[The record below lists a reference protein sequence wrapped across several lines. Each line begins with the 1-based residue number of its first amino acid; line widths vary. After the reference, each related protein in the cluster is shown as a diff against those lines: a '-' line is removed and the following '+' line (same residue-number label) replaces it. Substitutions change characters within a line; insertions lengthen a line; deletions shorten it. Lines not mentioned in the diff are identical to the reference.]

1 MDELT
6 SLEYYK
12 ILENLS
18 VHAISDPAKELCRGL
33 KPHKTPWEARRAL
46 EETDA
51 ALTILQ
57 RYGAPSFSDLR
68 NIVSSA
74 RRAQNGATLAIFELI
89 AIADL
94 LRIVRSLGE
103 NRPSESGALSEY
115 FDGLVSDVA
124 LETSINTAF
133 PSPEEVSD
141 AASST
146 LRDIRRKQ
154 ANARAKI
161 RNVLDSYLRSSAQ
174 YLQDAIVTIRNDRY
188 VLPVRAECRNDVP
201 GLVHDTSSSGATVFI
216 EPMAVVNANNEIA
229 VLAAEERREIDKILM
244 SFSQQVGDR
253 ADWLVHDFNTVC
265 FFDFCFAKA
274 RYATE
279 ISAFMPELTEDGRTV
294 LTAARHPLIPKDRVV
309 SIDVSIGKDYSVL
322 IVTGPNTGGK
332 TVSLKALGLAC
343 LMAKSGLFVCAK
355 EGSPVAFYDRIFA
368 DIGDEQSIEQSLST
382 FSSHMTNIIS
392 ILNQL
397 TPNSLV
403 LLDELGS
410 GTDPSEGAALAM
422 SIIETIQ
429 SMGAKIMCTTHY
441 AELKLYALET
451 PDVENASCEFDVS
464 TLRPT
469 YRLITGIPGKSN
481 AFAIVRKLG
490 MDDLVIEGAKY
501 HLDQETVKLES
512 VLADLEITRKTLEY
526 DKKQAEELRF
536 EAQCALNRAK
546 AEREELEAKAQ
557 AQLDEAKRKAA
568 DIIDQARRD
577 TDRLLD
583 EIDELRK
590 AKDREDFRER
600 VGAVKK
606 STADKLNEMEASV
619 TPKREK
625 KPLPRPLKVGDT
637 VKVISLGKTAA
648 VLALPDGKNQVRV
661 QVGIITTKVALDDLE
676 LVEQKAKVP
685 QPPKGKS
692 VYSLGR
698 DTRDVTTELDI
709 RGMTIL
715 EAESLVESFL
725 DHAQMSGL
733 TTVSIIHGKGTGA
746 LRQGVHAMLRR
757 ERSVQSFRLGVYGEG
772 ETGVT
777 IVTMKQG

>member
-1 MDELT
+1 MDELN

-12 ILENLS
+12 ILDRLA
-18 VHAISDPAKELCRGL
+18 VHAISDSAKEMCREL
-33 KPHKTPWEARRAL
+33 RPCKTPAEARKAL
-46 EETDA
+46 AETDA
-51 ALTILQ
+51 ALQILQ
-57 RYGAPSFSDLR
+57 RYGAPSFSDLK
-68 NIVSSA
+68 NIISAA
-74 RRAQNGATLAIFELI
+74 RRAQNGATLAISELI
-89 AIADL
+89 AVADL
-94 LRIVRSLGE
+94 LRIVRGLRE
-103 NRPSESGALSEY
+103 NQPSESGALSEY
-115 FDGLVSDVA
+115 FEMLVADVA
-124 LETSINTAF
+124 LENSINTAF

-141 AASST
+141 AASSN

-154 ANARAKI
+154 SAARARI
-161 RNVLDSYLRSSAQ
+161 RNVLDSYLRSAGQ

-229 VLAAEERREIDKILM
+229 VLVAEERREIDKILM
-244 SFSQQVGDR
+244 NFSAQVGDR
-253 ADWLVHDFNTVC
+253 ADWLIYDFKTVC

-279 ISAFMPELTEDGRTV
+279 ISAFMPTLTEDGSTV
-294 LTAARHPLIPKDRVV
+294 LTAARHPLISKDKVV
-309 SIDVSIGKDYSVL
+309 PIDVSIGKDYSVL

-332 TVSLKALGLAC
+332 TVSLKTLGLAC

-355 EGSPVAFYDRIFA
+355 EFSPVAFYDRVFA

-382 FSSHMTNIIS
+382 FSSHMTNIIA
-392 ILNQL
+392 ILRQL
-397 TPNSLV
+397 TDNSLV

-422 SIIETIQ
+422 SIIETMQ
-429 SMGAKIMCTTHY
+429 SLGAKVMCTTHY
-441 AELKLYALET
+441 AELKLYALQT

-481 AFAIVRKLG
+481 AFAIVQKLG
-490 MDDLVIEGAKY
+490 MDDLVIQGAKY
-501 HLDQETVKLES
+501 HLDHETVKLES
-512 VLADLEITRKTLEY
+512 VLADLETTRKTLEY

-546 AEREELEAKAQ
+546 AEREELAAKAQ
-557 AQLDEAKRKAA
+557 EQLDAAKRKAA
-568 DIIDQARRD
+568 DIVDQARRD

-590 AKDREDFRER
+590 EKDRADFREK
-600 VGAVKK
+600 VGVVKK
-606 STADKLNEMEASV
+606 STAETLDKMESAVSV
-619 TPKREK
+619 KKEK

-637 VKVISLGKTAA
+637 VKVLSFGKTGA
-648 VLALPDGKNQVRV
+648 VMALPDSKKQVAV
-661 QVGIITTKVALDDLE
+661 QIGIIKTKVSIDDLE
-676 LVEQKAKVP
+676 LIENTAKIP
-685 QPPKGKS
+685 QQPQGKS
-692 VYSLGR
+692 SYSLGR
-698 DTRDVTTELDI
+698 DTRDATNELDI
-709 RGMTIL
+709 RGMNIL
-715 EAESLVESFL
+715 EAEPVVEGFI
-725 DHAQMSGL
+725 DRCRMSGL

-746 LRQGVHAMLRR
+746 LRQGVHAMLRK
-757 ERSVQSFRLGVYGEG
+757 EKGVESFRLGVYGEG

-777 IVTMKQG
+777 IVTLKQG

>member
-1 MDELT
+1 MDELN

-12 ILENLS
+12 ILERLA
-18 VHAISDPAKELCRGL
+18 VHAISDPAKELCRDL
-33 KPHKTPWEARRAL
+33 RPHATAWEARRAL

-57 RYGAPSFSDLR
+57 RYGAPSFSDLK
-68 NIVSSA
+68 NIVSAA
-74 RRAQNGATLAIFELI
+74 RRAQNGATLAISELL
-89 AIADL
+89 AVADL
-94 LRIVRSLGE
+94 LRIVRALGE

-115 FDGLVSDVA
+115 FDGLVSDVL
-124 LETSINTAF
+124 LENSINAAF

-154 ANARAKI
+154 SNARAKI
-161 RNVLDSYLRSSAQ
+161 RNVLDSYLRSAGQ

-253 ADWLVHDFNTVC
+253 ADWLIHDFKTVC

-279 ISAFMPELTEDGRTV
+279 ISAFMPNLTEDGHTV
-294 LTAARHPLIPKDRVV
+294 LTAARHPLISKDKVV
-309 SIDVSIGKDYSVL
+309 AIDVSIGKDYSVL

-332 TVSLKALGLAC
+332 TVSLKTLGLAC

-382 FSSHMTNIIS
+382 FSAHMTNIIS
-392 ILNQL
+392 ILGQL
-397 TPNSLV
+397 TENSLV

-451 PDVENASCEFDVS
+451 PDVENASCEFDVA

-481 AFAIVRKLG
+481 AFAIVSKLG
-490 MDDLVIEGAKY
+490 MDDLVIQGAKY
-501 HLDQETVKLES
+501 HLDNETVKLES
-512 VLADLEITRKTLEY
+512 VLADLETTRKTLEY

-590 AKDREDFRER
+590 AKDREDFREKI
-600 VGAVKK
+600 GAVKK
-606 STADKLNEMEASV
+606 STADKLDQMESSV

-637 VKVISLGKTAA
+637 VKVVSLGKTAA
-648 VLALPDGKNQVRV
+648 VLALPDNKKAV
-661 QVGIITTKVALDDLE
+661 QVQIGIIKTKVALDDLE
-676 LVEQKAKVP
+676 LVEQKAKAP

-698 DTRDVTTELDI
+698 ETRDVTNELDL

-715 EAESLVESFL
+715 EAEPLVESFL
-725 DHAQMSGL
+725 DSCQMSGL

-777 IVTMKQG
+777 IVTLKQG

>member
-1 MDELT
+1 MDELNP
-6 SLEYYK
+6 LEYPK
-12 ILENLS
+12 ILERLA
-18 VHAISDPAKELCRGL
+18 VHAISDSAKEMCREL
-33 KPHKTPWEARRAL
+33 KPHKTPSDARKAL

-51 ALTILQ
+51 ALSILQ
-57 RYGAPSFSDLR
+57 RYGAPSFSDLK

-74 RRAQNGATLAIFELI
+74 RRAQNGATLAISELI
-89 AIADL
+89 AISDM
-94 LRIVRSLGE
+94 LRIVRGLRE
-103 NRPSESGALSEY
+103 NKPSDSGALTEY
-115 FDGLVSDVA
+115 FDILVSDVL
-124 LETSINTAF
+124 LENSINAAF

-141 AASST
+141 AASSN

-154 ANARAKI
+154 SAARAKI
-161 RNVLDSYLRSSAQ
+161 RNVLDSYLRSAGQ

-253 ADWLVHDFNTVC
+253 ADWLVSDFKTVC

-279 ISAFMPELTEDGRTV
+279 ISAFKPNLTEDGSTV
-294 LTAARHPLIPKDRVV
+294 LTAARHPLISKDKVV
-309 SIDVSIGKDYSVL
+309 PIDVSIGKEYYVL

-332 TVSLKALGLAC
+332 TVSLKTLGLAC
-343 LMAKSGLFVCAK
+343 LMAKSGLFICAK
-355 EGSPVAFYDRIFA
+355 EGSSVAFYDRVFA

-382 FSSHMTNIIS
+382 FSAHMTHIIS
-392 ILNQL
+392 ILGQI
-397 TPNSLV
+397 TDRSLV

-422 SIIETIQ
+422 SIIESIQ
-429 SMGAKIMCTTHY
+429 SMGAKVMCTTHY
-441 AELKLYALET
+441 AELKLYALQT
-451 PDVENASCEFDVS
+451 PEVENASCEFDVS

-481 AFAIVRKLG
+481 AFAIVQKLG
-490 MDDLVIEGAKY
+490 MDDLVIQGAKY
-501 HLDQETVKLES
+501 HLDHETVKLES
-512 VLADLEITRKTLEY
+512 VLADLETTRKTLEY

-557 AQLDEAKRKAA
+557 EHLDAAKRKAA
-568 DIIDQARRD
+568 DIVDQARRD

-590 AKDREDFRER
+590 EKDRADFREK
-600 VGAVKK
+600 VGMVKK
-606 STADKLNEMEASV
+606 STAETLNQMESAVS
-619 TPKREK
+619 PKKEK
-625 KPLPRPLKVGDT
+625 KPLSRPLRVGDT
-637 VKVISLGKTAA
+637 VKVVSLGKTGS
-648 VLALPDGKNQVRV
+648 VLALPDNKKMVALQI
-661 QVGIITTKVALDDLE
+661 GIIKTKVKLDDLE
-676 LVEQKAKVP
+676 LVEQKTKIP
-685 QPPKGKS
+685 QQPQGKS

-698 DTRDVTTELDI
+698 DTRDVSNEIDI
-709 RGMTIL
+709 RGMNLL
-715 EAESLVESFL
+715 EAEPAVEMFL
-725 DHAQMSGL
+725 DRCRLSGL
-733 TTVSIIHGKGTGA
+733 TTVSIIHGKGTGV
-746 LRQGVHAMLRR
+746 LRQGVHAMLRKDKTV
-757 ERSVQSFRLGVYGEG
+757 ESFRLGVYGEG

-777 IVTMKQG
+777 IVTLKQR

>member
-1 MDELT
+1 MDELIP
-6 SLEYYK
+6 LEYHK
-12 ILENLS
+12 ILDRLA
-18 VHAISDPAKELCRGL
+18 VHAISEPAKELCREL
-33 KPHKTPWEARRAL
+33 KPHATATDARKAL

-51 ALTILQ
+51 AMTILQ
-57 RYGAPSFSDLR
+57 RYGAPSFSDLK

-74 RRAQNGATLAIFELI
+74 RRAQNGATLAISELI

-94 LRIVRSLGE
+94 LRIVRGLRE
-103 NRPSESGALSEY
+103 NIPSESGALTEY
-115 FDGLVSDVA
+115 FSVLISDVA
-124 LETSINTAF
+124 LENSINAAF

-154 ANARAKI
+154 SAARAKI
-161 RNVLDSYLRSSAQ
+161 RNVLDSYLRSAGQ

-253 ADWLVHDFNTVC
+253 ADWLVNDFNTVC

-279 ISAFMPELTEDGRTV
+279 ISAFKPNLTEDGSTV
-294 LTAARHPLIPKDRVV
+294 LTAARHPLISKDKVV
-309 SIDVSIGKDYSVL
+309 PIDVSIGKDYSVL

-332 TVSLKALGLAC
+332 TVSLKTLGLAC
-343 LMAKSGLFVCAK
+343 LMAKSGLFICAK
-355 EGSPVAFYDRIFA
+355 EGSPVAFYDRVFA

-382 FSSHMTNIIS
+382 FSAHMTHIIS
-392 ILNQL
+392 ILGQI
-397 TPNSLV
+397 TDRSLV

-422 SIIETIQ
+422 SIIESIQ
-429 SMGAKIMCTTHY
+429 SMGAKVMCTTHY
-441 AELKLYALET
+441 AELKLYALQT

-481 AFAIVRKLG
+481 AFAIVQKLG

-501 HLDQETVKLES
+501 HLDHETVKLES
-512 VLADLEITRKTLEY
+512 VLADLETTRKTLEY

-557 AQLDEAKRKAA
+557 AQLEAAKRKAA
-568 DIIDQARRD
+568 DIVDQARRD

-590 AKDREDFRER
+590 EKDRADFREK
-600 VGAVKK
+600 VGAVKR
-606 STADKLNEMEASV
+606 STAETLDKMESAV
-619 TPKREK
+619 APKKEK
-625 KPLPRPLKVGDT
+625 KPLSRPLRLGDT
-637 VKVISLGKTAA
+637 IKVISLDKTGT
-648 VLALPDGKNQVRV
+648 VLSLPDNKKLVAV
-661 QVGIITTKVALDDLE
+661 QIGIIKTKVKLDDLE
-676 LVEQKAKVP
+676 LIEQKARIQ
-685 QPPKGKS
+685 QPPQGKT

-698 DTRDVTTELDI
+698 DTRDASNEIDI
-709 RGMTIL
+709 RGMNIL
-715 EAESLVESFL
+715 EAEPVVEGFL
-725 DHAQMSGL
+725 DRCRMSGL
-733 TTVSIIHGKGTGA
+733 TTVGIIHGKGTGA
-746 LRQGVHAMLRR
+746 LRQGVHAMLRKDKTV
-757 ERSVQSFRLGVYGEG
+757 ESFRLGVYGEG

-777 IVTMKQG
+777 IVTLKQG

>member
-1 MDELT
+1 MDELNP
-6 SLEYYK
+6 LEYPK
-12 ILENLS
+12 ILEKLAI
-18 VHAISDPAKELCRGL
+18 HAISDPAKELCREL
-33 KPHKTPWEARRAL
+33 KPHPTPAEARKAL

-57 RYGAPSFSDLR
+57 RYGAPSFSDLK

-74 RRAQNGATLAIFELI
+74 RRAQNGATLAIAELI

-94 LRIVRSLGE
+94 LRIVRSLRE
-103 NRPSESGALSEY
+103 NRPSESGALTEY
-115 FDGLVSDVA
+115 FDLLVSDVS
-124 LETSINTAF
+124 LENSINAAF

-141 AASST
+141 AASSN

-154 ANARAKI
+154 SAARAKI
-161 RNVLDSYLRSSAQ
+161 RNVLDSYLRSSSQ

-229 VLAAEERREIDKILM
+229 VLVAEERREIDKILM

-253 ADWLVHDFNTVC
+253 ADWLVSDFKIVC

-279 ISAFMPELTEDGRTV
+279 ISAFKPNLTEDGSTV
-294 LTAARHPLIPKDRVV
+294 LTAARHPLISKDKVV
-309 SIDVSIGKDYSVL
+309 PIDVSIGKEYSVL

-332 TVSLKALGLAC
+332 TVSLKTLGLAC
-343 LMAKSGLFVCAK
+343 LMAKSGLFICAK
-355 EGSPVAFYDRIFA
+355 EGSSVAFYDRVFA

-382 FSSHMTNIIS
+382 FSAHMTHIIS
-392 ILNQL
+392 ILGQITNR
-397 TPNSLV
+397 SLV

-422 SIIETIQ
+422 SIIESIQ
-429 SMGAKIMCTTHY
+429 SMGAKVMCTTHY
-441 AELKLYALET
+441 AELKLYALQT

-481 AFAIVRKLG
+481 AFAIVQKLG
-490 MDDLVIEGAKY
+490 MDDLVIQGAKY
-501 HLDQETVKLES
+501 HLDHETVKLES
-512 VLADLEITRKTLEY
+512 VLADLETTRKTLEY

-557 AQLDEAKRKAA
+557 EHLDAAKRKAA
-568 DIIDQARRD
+568 DIVDQARRD

-583 EIDELRK
+583 AIDELRK
-590 AKDREDFRER
+590 EKDRADFRER
-600 VGAVKK
+600 IGAVKK
-606 STADKLNEMEASV
+606 STEDSLNRMESV
-619 TPKREK
+619 VAPKKEK
-625 KPLPRPLKVGDT
+625 KPLPRPLREGDT
-637 VKVISLGKTAA
+637 VKVISLGKTGT
-648 VLALPDGKNQVRV
+648 VLALPDNKKQVAV
-661 QVGIITTKVALDDLE
+661 QIGIIKTKIKLDDLE
-676 LVEQKAKVP
+676 LVEQKTEIPP
-685 QPPKGKS
+685 QPQGKS

-698 DTRDVTTELDI
+698 DTRDVSNEIDI
-709 RGMTIL
+709 RGMNIL
-715 EAESLVESFL
+715 EAEPVVEGFL
-725 DHAQMSGL
+725 DRCRMSGL

-746 LRQGVHAMLRR
+746 LRQGVHAMLRKDKTV
-757 ERSVQSFRLGVYGEG
+757 ESFRLGVYGEG

-777 IVTMKQG
+777 IVTLKQR

>member
-1 MDELT
+1 MDELIP
-6 SLEYYK
+6 LEYHK
-12 ILENLS
+12 ILDRLA
-18 VHAISDPAKELCRGL
+18 VHAISDPAKELCREL
-33 KPHKTPWEARRAL
+33 KPCESPDDARKAL

-51 ALTILQ
+51 AMTILQ
-57 RYGAPSFSDLR
+57 RYGAPSFSDLK

-74 RRAQNGATLAIFELI
+74 RRAQNGATLAISELI
-89 AIADL
+89 AIANL
-94 LRIVRSLGE
+94 LRIVRGLSE
-103 NRPSESGALSEY
+103 NQPSESGALSEY
-115 FDGLVSDVA
+115 FNTLVSDPT
-124 LETSINTAF
+124 LENSINTAF

-141 AASST
+141 AASSA

-154 ANARAKI
+154 SAARTKI
-161 RNVLDSYLRSSAQ
+161 RNVLDSYLRSAGQ

-229 VLAAEERREIDKILM
+229 VLVAEERREIDKILM

-253 ADWLVHDFNTVC
+253 ADWLVNDFKTVC

-279 ISAFMPELTEDGRTV
+279 ISAFKPNLNEDGTTV
-294 LTAARHPLIPKDRVV
+294 LVCARHPLISKDKVV
-309 SIDVSIGKDYSVL
+309 PIDVSIGKDYSVL

-332 TVSLKALGLAC
+332 TVSLKTLGLAC

-355 EGSPVAFYDRIFA
+355 EGSPIAFYDRIFA

-382 FSSHMTNIIS
+382 FSAHMTHIIS
-392 ILNQL
+392 ILGQI
-397 TPNSLV
+397 TDRSLV

-422 SIIETIQ
+422 SIIESIQ
-429 SMGAKIMCTTHY
+429 SMGAKVMCTTHY
-441 AELKLYALET
+441 AELKLYALQT

-481 AFAIVRKLG
+481 AFAIVQKLG

-501 HLDQETVKLES
+501 HLDHETVKLES
-512 VLADLEITRKTLEY
+512 VLADLETTRKTLEY

-557 AQLDEAKRKAA
+557 AQLEAAKRKAA
-568 DIIDQARRD
+568 EIVDQARRD

-590 AKDREDFRER
+590 EKDRADFREK

-606 STADKLNEMEASV
+606 STAEALDQMESAVS
-619 TPKREK
+619 PKKEK
-625 KPLPRPLKVGDT
+625 KPLPRPLRIGDT
-637 VKVISLGKTAA
+637 VKILSLGKTGS
-648 VLALPDGKNQVRV
+648 VLALPDNKKQVAI
-661 QVGIITTKVALDDLE
+661 QVGIIKTKIKLDDLE
-676 LVEQKAKVP
+676 LVEQKAKIP
-685 QPPKGKS
+685 QQPQGKT

-698 DTRDVTTELDI
+698 DTRDATNEIDI
-709 RGMTIL
+709 RGMNIL
-715 EAESLVESFL
+715 EAEPVVEMFL
-725 DHAQMSGL
+725 DRCRLSGL

-746 LRQGVHAMLRR
+746 LRQGVHAMLRKDR
-757 ERSVQSFRLGVYGEG
+757 GVESFRLGVYGEG

-777 IVTMKQG
+777 IVTLRQG

>member
-1 MDELT
+1 MDELN

-12 ILENLS
+12 ILDRLA
-18 VHAISDPAKELCRGL
+18 VHAISDSAKELCHSLRPL
-33 KPHKTPWEARRAL
+33 ASPWEARRAL

-51 ALTILQ
+51 AFTILQ
-57 RYGAPSFSDLR
+57 RYGAPSFSDLK

-74 RRAQNGATLAIFELI
+74 RRAQNGATLAISELI

-115 FDGLVSDVA
+115 YDCLVTDVS
-124 LETSINTAF
+124 LENSINVSF

-141 AASST
+141 AASSA

-154 ANARAKI
+154 TNARAKI
-161 RNVLDSYLRSSAQ
+161 RTVLDCYLRSAGQ

-253 ADWLVHDFNTVC
+253 ADWLIHDFNTVC

-279 ISAFMPELTEDGRTV
+279 ISAFMPNLTEDGCTV
-294 LTAARHPLIPKDRVV
+294 LTAARHPLIAKDKVV
-309 SIDVSIGKDYSVL
+309 PIDVSIGKDYSVL

-332 TVSLKALGLAC
+332 TVSLKTLGLAC

-355 EGSPVAFYDRIFA
+355 EHSPVAFYDRIFA

-382 FSSHMTNIIS
+382 FSSHMTTIIS
-392 ILNQL
+392 ILGQL
-397 TPNSLV
+397 NGNSLV

-451 PDVENASCEFDVS
+451 ADVENASCEFDVS

-481 AFAIVRKLG
+481 AFAIVQKLG
-490 MDDLVIEGAKY
+490 MDDLVIQGAKY
-501 HLDQETVKLES
+501 HLDHETVKLES
-512 VLADLEITRKTLEY
+512 VLADLETTRKTLEY

-546 AEREELEAKAQ
+546 TEREELEAKAQ
-557 AQLDEAKRKAA
+557 AHLEEAKRKAA
-568 DIIDQARRD
+568 DIIEQARRD

-600 VGAVKK
+600 VNAVKK
-606 STADKLNEMEASV
+606 TTATKLDQMESSV
-619 TPKREK
+619 APKREK

-637 VKVISLGKTAA
+637 VKVVSLGKTAA
-648 VLALPDGKNQVRV
+648 VLALPDNKKMVQV
-661 QVGIITTKVALDDLE
+661 QVGIIKTKVSLDDLE
-676 LVEQKAKVP
+676 LQEQKAKVP
-685 QPPKGKS
+685 QSPQGKS
-692 VYSLGR
+692 IYSLGR
-698 DTRDVTTELDI
+698 DTRDVVTELDI

-715 EAESLVESFL
+715 EAEPLVESFL
-725 DHAQMSGL
+725 DNGQLSGL
-733 TTVSIIHGKGTGA
+733 TTVHIIHGKGTGA
-746 LRQGVHAMLRR
+746 LRQGIHAMLRR
-757 ERSVQSFRLGVYGEG
+757 EPTVQSFRLGVYGEG

-777 IVTMKQG
+777 VVTLKQK

>member
-1 MDELT
+1 
-6 SLEYYK
+6 
-12 ILENLS
+12 
-18 VHAISDPAKELCRGL
+18 
-33 KPHKTPWEARRAL
+33 
-46 EETDA
+46 
-51 ALTILQ
+51 
-57 RYGAPSFSDLR
+57 
-68 NIVSSA
+68 
-74 RRAQNGATLAIFELI
+74 
-89 AIADL
+89 
-94 LRIVRSLGE
+94 
-103 NRPSESGALSEY
+103 
-115 FDGLVSDVA
+115 
-124 LETSINTAF
+124 
-133 PSPEEVSD
+133 
-141 AASST
+141 
-146 LRDIRRKQ
+146 
-154 ANARAKI
+154 
-161 RNVLDSYLRSSAQ
+161 
-174 YLQDAIVTIRNDRY
+174 
-188 VLPVRAECRNDVP
+188 
-201 GLVHDTSSSGATVFI
+201 
-216 EPMAVVNANNEIA
+216 
-229 VLAAEERREIDKILM
+229 
-244 SFSQQVGDR
+244 
-253 ADWLVHDFNTVC
+253 
-265 FFDFCFAKA
+265 
-274 RYATE
+274 
-279 ISAFMPELTEDGRTV
+279 
-294 LTAARHPLIPKDRVV
+294 
-309 SIDVSIGKDYSVL
+309 
-322 IVTGPNTGGK
+322 
-332 TVSLKALGLAC
+332 
-343 LMAKSGLFVCAK
+343 
-355 EGSPVAFYDRIFA
+355 
-368 DIGDEQSIEQSLST
+368 
-382 FSSHMTNIIS
+382 MTNIIS

-757 ERSVQSFRLGVYGEG
+757 EKSVQSFRLGVYGEG

>member
-1 MDELT
+1 MDELIP
-6 SLEYYK
+6 LEYPK
-12 ILENLS
+12 ILDRLA
-18 VHAISDPAKELCRGL
+18 VHAISDPAKEMCRDL
-33 KPHKTPWEARRAL
+33 KPCETLADAKKAL

-51 ALTILQ
+51 AMTILQ
-57 RYGAPSFSDLR
+57 RYGAPSFSDLK

-74 RRAQNGATLAIFELI
+74 RRAQNGATLAISELI

-94 LRIVRSLGE
+94 LRIVRGLGE

-115 FDGLVSDVA
+115 YNLLVFDPT
-124 LETSINTAF
+124 LESSINAAF

-141 AASST
+141 AASPT

-154 ANARAKI
+154 SAARTKI
-161 RNVLDSYLRSSAQ
+161 RNVLDSYLRSAGQ

-229 VLAAEERREIDKILM
+229 VLMAEERREIDKILM

-253 ADWLVHDFNTVC
+253 ADWIVNDFKTVC

-279 ISAFMPELTEDGRTV
+279 ISAFKPNLTDDGGTV
-294 LTAARHPLIPKDRVV
+294 LTAARHPLISKDKVV
-309 SIDVSIGKDYSVL
+309 PIDVSIGKDYSVL

-332 TVSLKALGLAC
+332 TVSLKTLGLAC
-343 LMAKSGLFVCAK
+343 LMAKSGLFVCSK
-355 EGSPVAFYDRIFA
+355 EGSPIAFYDRIFA

-382 FSSHMTNIIS
+382 FSAHMTHIIS
-392 ILNQL
+392 ILGQI
-397 TPNSLV
+397 TDRSLV

-422 SIIETIQ
+422 SIIESIQ
-429 SMGAKIMCTTHY
+429 SMGAKVMCTTHY
-441 AELKLYALET
+441 AELKLYALQT

-481 AFAIVRKLG
+481 AFAIVQKLG

-501 HLDQETVKLES
+501 HLDHETVKLES
-512 VLADLEITRKTLEY
+512 VLADLETTRKTLEY
-526 DKKQAEELRF
+526 DKKQAEEMRF

-557 AQLDEAKRKAA
+557 LQLEAAKRKAA
-568 DIIDQARRD
+568 EIVDQARRD

-590 AKDREDFRER
+590 AKDRADFRER

-606 STADKLNEMEASV
+606 STAEALDQMESAVS
-619 TPKREK
+619 PKKER
-625 KPLPRPLKVGDT
+625 KPLPRPLRVGDT
-637 VKVISLGKTAA
+637 VKIISLGKTGS
-648 VLALPDGKNQVRV
+648 VLAPPDNKKQVAV
-661 QVGIITTKVALDDLE
+661 QVGIIETKINLDDLE
-676 LVEQKAKVP
+676 LVEQKAKIP
-685 QPPKGKS
+685 QQPQGKS

-698 DTRDVTTELDI
+698 DTRDASNEIDI
-709 RGMTIL
+709 RGMNLL
-715 EAESLVESFL
+715 EAEQVVERFIEQCRL
-725 DHAQMSGL
+725 SGL

-746 LRQGVHAMLRR
+746 LRQGVHAMLRKDR
-757 ERSVQSFRLGVYGEG
+757 GVESFRLGVYGEG

-777 IVTMKQG
+777 IVTLKQG

>member
-1 MDELT
+1 MDELN
-6 SLEYYK
+6 SLEFYK
-12 ILENLS
+12 ILDRLA
-18 VHAISDPAKELCRGL
+18 VHAVSDPAKELCRNL
-33 KPHKTPWEARRAL
+33 RPYSTVEEARVSL
-46 EETDA
+46 SQTDA
-51 ALTILQ
+51 ALQILQ
-57 RYGAPSFSDLR
+57 RFGAPSFSDLK

-89 AIADL
+89 AVADL
-94 LRIVRSLGE
+94 LRIVRSLIE
-103 NRPSESGALSEY
+103 NRPSECGALTEY
-115 FDGLVSDVA
+115 FNGLVSDVL
-124 LETSINTAF
+124 LENNINAAF

-141 AASST
+141 AASPA

-154 ANARAKI
+154 TAARAKI
-161 RNVLDSYLRSSAQ
+161 RNVLDGYLRSSGQ
-174 YLQDAIVTIRNDRY
+174 YLQEAIVTIRNDRY
-188 VLPVRAECRNDVP
+188 VLPVRSECRNDVP

-244 SFSQQVGDR
+244 AYSQQVGDR
-253 ADWLVHDFNTVC
+253 ADWLVHNFNTVC

-279 ISAFMPELTEDGRTV
+279 ISAFLPNLTENGHTI
-294 LTAARHPLIPKDRVV
+294 LMSARHPLIPKDSVV
-309 SIDVSIGKDYSVL
+309 PIDISIGKDYSVL

-332 TVSLKALGLAC
+332 TVSLKTLGLAC

-355 EGSPVAFYDRIFA
+355 EGSCVAFYDRIFA

-382 FSSHMTNIIS
+382 FSAHMTHIIS
-392 ILNQL
+392 ILGQI
-397 TPNSLV
+397 TDRSLV

-422 SIIETIQ
+422 SIIESIQ
-429 SMGAKIMCTTHY
+429 SMGAKVMCTTHY
-441 AELKLYALET
+441 AELKLYALQT

-469 YRLITGIPGKSN
+469 YRLITGVPGKSN

-501 HLDQETVKLES
+501 HLDHETVKLER
-512 VLADLEITRKTLEY
+512 VLADLETTRKTLEY

-546 AEREELEAKAQ
+546 AQREELEARSRAE
-557 AQLDEAKRKAA
+557 LESAKRKAA
-568 DIIDQARRD
+568 EIVDQARRD

-590 AKDREDFRER
+590 EKDRADFREK

-606 STADKLNEMEASV
+606 STSETLDRMESAVS
-619 TPKREK
+619 PKKEK
-625 KPLPRPLKVGDT
+625 KPLPRPLRIGDT
-637 VKVISLGKTAA
+637 VRILSLGKTAA
-648 VLALPDGKNQVRV
+648 VLALPDNKKQVSV
-661 QVGIITTKVALDDLE
+661 QVGIIKTKISLDDIE
-676 LVEQKAKVP
+676 LVEQHEKSS
-685 QPPKGKS
+685 QPVKGKS

-698 DTRDVTTELDI
+698 DSSQVMNEIDI
-709 RGMTIL
+709 RGMNIL
-715 EAESLVESFL
+715 EAEPVIEGFL
-725 DHAQMSGL
+725 DRCQMSGL

-757 ERSVQSFRLGVYGEG
+757 ERSVESFRLGVYGEG

-777 IVTMKQG
+777 IVTLKKG

>member
-1 MDELT
+1 MDELIP
-6 SLEYYK
+6 LEYHK
-12 ILENLS
+12 ILDRLA
-18 VHAISDPAKELCRGL
+18 VHAVSDPGKEMCRGL
-33 KPHKTPWEARRAL
+33 KPYNTCKDAQKAL
-46 EETDA
+46 EQTDA
-51 ALTILQ
+51 AMQILQ
-57 RYGAPSFSDLR
+57 RYGAPSFSDLK

-74 RRAQNGATLAIFELI
+74 RRAQNGATLAISELI

-94 LRIVRSLGE
+94 LRIVRGLRE
-103 NRPSESGALSEY
+103 NRPSESGALTES
-115 FDGLVSDVA
+115 FDILVSDVS
-124 LETSINTAF
+124 LENSIHSAF

-141 AASST
+141 GASSA

-154 ANARAKI
+154 SAARARI
-161 RNVLDSYLRSSAQ
+161 RNVLDGYLRSAGQ

-229 VLAAEERREIDKILM
+229 VLVAEERREIDKILM

-253 ADWLVHDFNTVC
+253 ADWLVCDFNTVC

-279 ISAFMPELTEDGRTV
+279 ISAFLPNLTEDGITL
-294 LTAARHPLIPKDRVV
+294 LTAARHPLISKDTVV
-309 SIDVSIGKDYSVL
+309 PIDISIGKDYSVL

-332 TVSLKALGLAC
+332 TVSLKTLGLAC

-355 EGSPVAFYDRIFA
+355 EGSCVAFYDRIFA

-382 FSSHMTNIIS
+382 FSAHMTHIIS
-392 ILNQL
+392 ILGQI
-397 TPNSLV
+397 TDRSLV

-422 SIIETIQ
+422 SIIESIQ
-429 SMGAKIMCTTHY
+429 SMGAKVMCTTHY
-441 AELKLYALET
+441 AELKLYALQT

-481 AFAIVRKLG
+481 AFAIVQKLG

-501 HLDQETVKLES
+501 HLDHETVKLER
-512 VLADLEITRKTLEY
+512 VLADLETTRKTLEY

-546 AEREELEAKAQ
+546 AERAELEAQAQ
-557 AQLDEAKRKAA
+557 ARLDEAKRKAA
-568 DIIDQARRD
+568 DIVDQARRD

-590 AKDREDFRER
+590 EKDRADFRER

-606 STADKLNEMEASV
+606 STAQALDQMESAV
-619 TPKREK
+619 TPKKEK
-625 KPLPRPLKVGDT
+625 KPLPRPLRVGDT
-637 VKVISLGKTAA
+637 VKVLSLGKQAT
-648 VLALPDGKNQVRV
+648 VLALPDNKKQVSV
-661 QVGIITTKVALDDLE
+661 QVGIIKMKIKLDDLE
-676 LVEQKAKVP
+676 LVEQKTKVP
-685 QPPKGKS
+685 QAPQGKS
-692 VYSLGR
+692 VYSLNR
-698 DTRDVTTELDI
+698 DTRDVSNEIDI
-709 RGMTIL
+709 RGMSIL
-715 EAESLVESFL
+715 EAEPVVEGFL
-725 DHAQMSGL
+725 DRCRMTGL
-733 TTVSIIHGKGTGA
+733 TTVSIIHGKGTGT
-746 LRQGVHAMLRR
+746 LRQGVHSMLRKDK
-757 ERSVQSFRLGVYGEG
+757 SVESFRLGVYGEG

-777 IVTMKQG
+777 IVTLKQG

>member
-1 MDELT
+1 MDELN

-12 ILENLS
+12 ILDRLA
-18 VHAISDPAKELCRGL
+18 VHAISDSAKELCHSLRPL
-33 KPHKTPWEARRAL
+33 ASPWEARRAL

-51 ALTILQ
+51 AFTILQ
-57 RYGAPSFSDLR
+57 RYGAPSFSDLK

-74 RRAQNGATLAIFELI
+74 RRAQNGATLAISELI

-115 FDGLVSDVA
+115 YDCLVTDVS
-124 LETSINTAF
+124 LENSINVSF

-141 AASST
+141 AASSA

-154 ANARAKI
+154 TNARAKI
-161 RNVLDSYLRSSAQ
+161 RTVLDCYLRSAGQ

-253 ADWLVHDFNTVC
+253 ADWLIHDFNTVC

-279 ISAFMPELTEDGRTV
+279 ISAFMPNLTEDGCTV
-294 LTAARHPLIPKDRVV
+294 LTAARHPLIAKDKVV
-309 SIDVSIGKDYSVL
+309 PIDVSIGKDYSVL

-332 TVSLKALGLAC
+332 TVSLKTLGLAC

-355 EGSPVAFYDRIFA
+355 EHSPVAFYDRIFA

-392 ILNQL
+392 ILGQL
-397 TPNSLV
+397 NGNSLV

-451 PDVENASCEFDVS
+451 ADVENASCEFDVS

-481 AFAIVRKLG
+481 AFAIVQKLG
-490 MDDLVIEGAKY
+490 MDDLVIQGAKY
-501 HLDQETVKLES
+501 HLDHETVKLES
-512 VLADLEITRKTLEY
+512 VLADLETTRKTLEY

-546 AEREELEAKAQ
+546 TEREELEAKAQ
-557 AQLDEAKRKAA
+557 AHLEEAKRKAA
-568 DIIDQARRD
+568 DIIEQARRD

-600 VGAVKK
+600 VNAVKK
-606 STADKLNEMEASV
+606 TTATKLDQMESSV
-619 TPKREK
+619 APKREK

-637 VKVISLGKTAA
+637 VKVVSLGKTAA
-648 VLALPDGKNQVRV
+648 VLALPDNKKMVQV
-661 QVGIITTKVALDDLE
+661 QVGIIKTKVSLDDLE
-676 LVEQKAKVP
+676 LQEQKAKVP
-685 QPPKGKS
+685 QSPQGKS
-692 VYSLGR
+692 IYSLGR
-698 DTRDVTTELDI
+698 DTRDVVTELDI

-715 EAESLVESFL
+715 EAEPLVESFL
-725 DHAQMSGL
+725 DNGQLSGL
-733 TTVSIIHGKGTGA
+733 TTVHIIHGKGTGA
-746 LRQGVHAMLRR
+746 LRQGIHAMLRR
-757 ERSVQSFRLGVYGEG
+757 EPTVQSFRLGVYGEG

-777 IVTMKQG
+777 VVTLKQK

>member
-12 ILENLS
+12 ILDRLA
-18 VHAISDPAKELCRGL
+18 VHAISDPAKEMCRDL
-33 KPHKTPWEARRAL
+33 RPYASSFEARRAL
-46 EETDA
+46 DETDA
-51 ALTILQ
+51 ALQILQ
-57 RYGAPSFSDLR
+57 RYGAPSFSDLK

-74 RRAQNGATLAIFELI
+74 RRAQNGATLAISELI

-103 NRPSESGALSEY
+103 NRPSESGALSEC
-115 FDGLVSDVA
+115 FDGLITDPA
-124 LETSINTAF
+124 LENSIHVAF
-133 PSPEEVSD
+133 PTPEEVSD
-141 AASST
+141 AASSA

-154 ANARAKI
+154 NAARSKI
-161 RNVLDSYLRSSAQ
+161 RSVLDSYLRSAGQ

-244 SFSQQVGDR
+244 AFSQRVGDC
-253 ADWLVHDFNTVC
+253 ADWLVHDFKTVC

-279 ISAFMPELTEDGRTV
+279 ISAYMPNLTENGQTV
-294 LTAARHPLIPKDRVV
+294 LTAARHPLIAKDKVV
-309 SIDVSIGKDYSVL
+309 PIDISIGKDYSVL

-332 TVSLKALGLAC
+332 TVSLKTLGLAC

-355 EGSPVAFYDRIFA
+355 EGSSVAFYDHVFA

-382 FSSHMTNIIS
+382 FSAHMTNIIS
-392 ILNQL
+392 ILSQVDQ
-397 TPNSLV
+397 NSLV

-422 SIIETIQ
+422 SIIETVQ

-451 PDVENASCEFDVS
+451 PEVENASCEFDVA

-481 AFAIVRKLG
+481 AFAIAQKLG
-490 MDDLVIEGAKY
+490 MDDLVIQGAKY
-501 HLDQETVKLES
+501 HLDHETVKLEN
-512 VLADLEITRKTLEY
+512 VLADLETTRKTLEY
-526 DKKQAEELRF
+526 DKQQAEQMRF

-546 AEREELEAKAQ
+546 SERDELEAKTKAL
-557 AQLDEAKRKAA
+557 LDEAKRKAA
-568 DIIDQARRD
+568 DIVDQARRD

-590 AKDREDFRER
+590 EKDRADFREK
-600 VGAVKK
+600 VGAVKQ
-606 STADKLNEMEASV
+606 STAQKLDSMEASV
-619 TPKREK
+619 APKKEK
-625 KPLPRPLKVGDT
+625 KPLPRPLRIGDT
-637 VKVISLGKTAA
+637 VRVVSLGKTAA
-648 VLALPDGKNQVRV
+648 VLALPDSKKQVAV
-661 QVGIITTKVALDDLE
+661 QVGIIKTKVSLDDLE
-676 LVEQKAKVP
+676 LIEQKA
-685 QPPKGKS
+685 QMPKPTVGKT
-692 VYSLGR
+692 VYSLNR
-698 DTRDVTTELDI
+698 DTRDASNEVDI
-709 RGMTIL
+709 RGMTLL
-715 EAESLVESFL
+715 EAEPIVESFL
-725 DHAQMSGL
+725 DRCQMSGL

-746 LRQGVHAMLRR
+746 LRQGVHALLRR
-757 ERSVQSFRLGVYGEG
+757 EKNVESFRLGVYGEG

-777 IVTMKQG
+777 IVTLKQK